1 VVKANED
8 KAGKTDSS
16 PVSHPVP
23 AYNGEMQEVSFTALL
38 MQETRR
44 RKIVHMGVNT
54 RSCAKNL
61 VFRISTLENARCQTG
76 QALGCPG
83 EDTRSS
89 TIIRILLNLSLNLSA
104 LVVMQGLRI

>member
-1 VVKANED
+1 
-8 KAGKTDSS
+8 
-16 PVSHPVP
+16 
-23 AYNGEMQEVSFTALL
+23 MQEVSFTALL

-76 QALGCPG
+76 HAIFWHAGCMPK
-83 EDTRSS
+83 TRVLAQPVLPPQ
-89 TIIRILLNLSLNLSA
+89 IDDFPPA
-104 LVVMQGLRI
+104 